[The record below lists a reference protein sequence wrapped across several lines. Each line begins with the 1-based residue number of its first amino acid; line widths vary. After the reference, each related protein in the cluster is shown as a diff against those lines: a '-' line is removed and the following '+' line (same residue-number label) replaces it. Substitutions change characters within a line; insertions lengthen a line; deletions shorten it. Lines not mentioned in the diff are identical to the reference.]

1 MRPKSR
7 DDFTIAIICALP
19 LEADAVEALFDET
32 YDRLCKYYGK
42 QQGDAN
48 WYVNGR
54 VGKHNVVLCYMPG
67 MGKISAASVASSLKI
82 SYTSVQLALV
92 VGICGGAPNSSKS
105 QDIFLGDVVVSDS
118 VVTYEFGG
126 EQSVH
131 DRPGRPSREI
141 RTLLGRLGTPSAQT
155 GLQSHLLHYLEV
167 LNQNEK
173 RWDHPGIEDVLFES
187 SHLHK
192 HREHYPDLDCCCLK
206 GSSPDEICENALE
219 SDCDSLGC
227 GKSTVMRFRNPSTA
241 NKVSI
246 HVGPVASGNTVMKSG
261 KHRDNIIKR
270 YKVIGFE
277 MEGAGVWE
285 CLPSLIIKGVCD
297 YADSHKNK
305 LWQAYAAATAAS
317 TAKAF
322 LEHWTPQAQ
331 ETLLD
336 TSNTYHF
343 MVPFSR
349 NPRFLGRKDEI
360 KHLWSLLSAP
370 EGPRRLAITGL
381 GGIGKTQIALELA
394 YLMREHDAECSVFW
408 IPSTSDEAI
417 EQACIAIAQQ
427 LGFQYTKP
435 DEVKERLK
443 EYLCQASEEWVL
455 IFDGADDM
463 DMWMNGS
470 GTTAPLKEFL
480 PSSSHGRIIYTTR
493 NRKLAVKLASRDV
506 IRVGDL
512 DEVVGVEL
520 LEKSLIQQDL
530 AQDRDAVANLVKQLA
545 FHPKVITQAAAYMN
559 ENGIGVYDYLM
570 LLHEQEEDV
579 VELLSEHFEADGRY
593 EGSNNPVVLTLFA
606 SFRQIE
612 KLDSLATEY
621 LSLLAC
627 LGQQSIP
634 ESFLPRPVSKRKMVE
649 ALGLLKAY
657 SFITIRPSDRCIT
670 LHRLVHLAA
679 RHWKR
684 SQDHLELYT
693 HKAAERLS
701 EVLNDDDISE
711 KHRRRYA
718 QHAEFLLHELRL
730 MAVQA
735 QWNIRVSSG
744 GDESGAVEEGLL
756 VQGANTLSHSLEP

>member
-1 MRPKSR
+1 MRPRTR
-7 DDFTIAIICALP
+7 DAFTIAIICALP
-19 LEADAVEALFDET
+19 LEADALEALFDET
-32 YDRLCKYYGK
+32 YDRLCKYYVK

-67 MGKISAASVASSLKI
+67 MGKISAASVASNLRI
-82 SYTSVQLALV
+82 SYTGVQLALV
-92 VGICGGAPNSSKS
+92 VGICGGAPKSSKS

-118 VVTYEFGG
+118 VVTYEFDG
-126 EQSVH
+126 EHSIH
-131 DRPGRPSREI
+131 DRHGRPSREI
-141 RTLLGRLGTPSAQT
+141 RTLLGRVGTPSTQA
-155 GLQSHLLHYLEV
+155 GLQSQLLHYLEV

-192 HREHYPDLDCCCLK
+192 HREHDSDLECCCLK

-219 SDCDSLGC
+219 SDCDSLSC
-227 GKSTVMRFRNPSTA
+227 GKSTVMRIRNPSEA

-261 KHRDNIIKR
+261 KQRDNIIKR
-270 YKVIGFE
+270 DKVIGFE

-285 CLPSLIIKGVCD
+285 CLPSLVIKGVCD

-331 ETLLD
+331 ESD
-336 TSNTYHF
+336 NTYRF

-360 KHLWSLLSAP
+360 QHLWSLLSAP
-370 EGPRRLAITGL
+370 EGPRRLAISGL

-394 YLMREHDAECSVFW
+394 YLMHEHDAECSVFW

-427 LGFQYTKP
+427 LGIQYTKP

-443 EYLCQASEEWVL
+443 EYLCQTSEEWVL

-470 GTTAPLKEFL
+470 GTTAPLGDFL
-480 PSSSHGRIIYTTR
+480 PSNRHGHIIYTTR
-493 NRKLAVKLASRDV
+493 NRKSAVKLTSRDV
-506 IRVGDL
+506 IHVREL
-512 DEVVGVEL
+512 DEQAGVEL

-530 AQDRDAVANLVKQLA
+530 VEDKDTATYLVKWLA
-545 FHPKVITQAAAYMN
+545 LLPQAITQAAATMN
-559 ENGIGVYDYLM
+559 ENEIGVYDYLM
-570 LLHEQEEDV
+570 LLHEEEDLV
-579 VELLSEHFEADGRY
+579 KLLSEYFQADGRY
-593 EGSNNPVVLTLFA
+593 EDSVNPIFLTWFA

-612 KLDSLATEY
+612 KRDPLASEY

-634 ESFLPRPVSKRKMVE
+634 ESFLPRPVSRKKMIE
-649 ALGLLKAY
+649 ALGLLKGY
-657 SFITIRPSDRCIT
+657 SFITIRPGDRCIT

-679 RHWKR
+679 RHWLR
-684 SQDHLELYT
+684 SQDRMELYT

-701 EVLNDDDISE
+701 EAMNNGHINE
-711 KHRRRYA
+711 KHRRKYV
-718 QHAEFLLHELRL
+718 QHAEFLLHGLHV

-735 QWNIRVSSG
+735 QWNMRIRSG
-744 GDESGAVEEGLL
+744 GDERGAEEEELL
-756 VQGANTLSHSLEP
+756 VQGTDTLSHILES

>member
-1 MRPKSR
+1 MRPRSR
-7 DDFTIAIICALP
+7 DDFTIAIICALT

-32 YDRLCKYYGK
+32 YDRLSRYYGK
-42 QQGDAN
+42 QKGDVNA
-48 WYVNGR
+48 YLNGR
-54 VGKHNVVLCYMPG
+54 V
-67 MGKISAASVASSLKI
+67 ASVASSLRV
-82 SYTSVQLALV
+82 SYTNVQLALV
-92 VGICGGAPNSSKS
+92 VGICGGAPTAADGRN
-105 QDIFLGDVVVSDS
+105 IYLGDVVISDHMIE
-118 VVTYEFGG
+118 YDFGRQYPG
-126 EQSVH
+126 GFQRKTGVK
-131 DRPGRPSREI
+131 DTLGRPSREI
-141 RTLLGRLGTPSAQT
+141 RHRLKDLRKTLVYAKFHSQITQ
-155 GLQSHLLHYLEV
+155 YLEQ
-167 LNQNEK
+167 LQGMEGG
-173 RWDHPGIEDVLFES
+173 WCHPGIEDFLFNS
-187 SHLHK
+187 AYLHK
-192 HREHYPDLDCCCLK
+192 HNKRDVHYDGDCTPCSRPDQICDDAL
-206 GSSPDEICENALE
+206 GSN
-219 SDCDSLGC
+219 CDDLGC
-227 GKSTVMRFRNPSTA
+227 DQSQVIRRRQPSHLDQ
-241 NKVSI
+241 VSAHI
-246 HVGPVASGNTVMKSG
+246 GGVASGDMVMKSAQ
-261 KHRDNIIKR
+261 HRDAIIER
-270 YKVIGFE
+270 EKVIGFE
-277 MEGAGVWE
+277 MEGAGVWDNVP
-285 CLPSLIIKGVCD
+285 CIIIKGVCD

-322 LEHWTPQAQ
+322 LEYWTPQAQ
-331 ETLLD
+331 ESLLD
-336 TSNTYHF
+336 TSNAYHF
-343 MVPFSR
+343 VVPFSR
-349 NPRFLGRKDEI
+349 NPRFLGRKYEI
-360 KHLWSLLSAP
+360 EHFWSLLSAP

-427 LGFQYTKP
+427 LGIQYTKP

-455 IFDGADDM
+455 IFDGADDT

>member
-1 MRPKSR
+1 MRPRTR
-7 DDFTIAIICALP
+7 DAFTIAIICALP

-82 SYTSVQLALV
+82 SYMSVQLALV
-92 VGICGGAPNSSKS
+92 VGICGGAPKTSKS

-118 VVTYEFGG
+118 LVTYEFGG
-126 EQSVH
+126 EHSVH
-131 DRPGRPSREI
+131 DRPGRPNREI
-141 RTLLGRLGTPSAQT
+141 RTLLGRLGTPSARAGFQSQL
-155 GLQSHLLHYLEV
+155 LQYIEV
-167 LNQNEK
+167 LNHTDK
-173 RWDHPGIEDVLFES
+173 RWNHPGIEDVLFES

-192 HREHYPDLDCCCLK
+192 HREHGPDLDCCCLK
-206 GSSPDEICENALE
+206 GSSLDEICEDALE
-219 SDCDSLGC
+219 SDCNSLGC
-227 GKSTVMRFRNPSTA
+227 GKGTVMRIRNPSEA

-246 HVGPVASGNTVMKSG
+246 HVGPVASANTVMKSG

-270 YKVIGFE
+270 DKVIGFE

-322 LEHWTPQAQ
+322 LEHWTPHSQKS
-331 ETLLD
+331 D
-336 TSNTYHF
+336 NTHHF
-343 MVPFSR
+343 MVPFTR
-349 NPRFLGRKDEI
+349 KPCFLGRTDEVE
-360 KHLWSLLSAP
+360 HLWSLLTAS

-381 GGIGKTQIALELA
+381 GGISKTQLALELA
-394 YLMREHDAECSVFW
+394 YLMHEYDAECSVFW

-427 LGFQYTKP
+427 LGIQYTKP

-463 DMWMNGS
+463 DMWMNGN
-470 GTTAPLKEFL
+470 GTTAPLRDFL
-480 PSSSHGRIIYTTR
+480 PSNRRGRIIYTTR
-493 NRKLAVKLASRDV
+493 NRKLAVKLTSRDV
-506 IRVGDL
+506 IHVREL
-512 DEVVGVEL
+512 DERADVEL
-520 LEKSLIQQDL
+520 LEKSLIQQNLVEDK
-530 AQDRDAVANLVKQLA
+530 DAATYLVKQLA
-545 FHPKVITQAAAYMN
+545 FLPQAITQAAAYMN
-559 ENGIGVYDYLM
+559 ENEIGVYDYLM

-579 VELLSEHFEADGRY
+579 VELLSEDLQADGRY
-593 EGSNNPVVLTLFA
+593 ETSVNPIVLTWFA

-612 KLDSLATEY
+612 RLDPLASEY

-634 ESFLPRPVSKRKMVE
+634 ESFLPRPMSRRKMVE

-657 SFITIRPSDRCIT
+657 SFITIRPSDKCINM
-670 LHRLVHLAA
+670 HRLVHLAA
-679 RHWKR
+679 RQWLR
-684 SQDHLELYT
+684 GQDRMELYT
-693 HKAAERLS
+693 HKAAERLG
-701 EVLNDDDISE
+701 EVLNDDDINE
-711 KHRRRYA
+711 KHRRLYV
-718 QHAEFLLHELRL
+718 QHAEFLLHELHV
-730 MAVQA
+730 MAVHA

-744 GDESGAVEEGLL
+744 GDKSGAEEEGLL
-756 VQGANTLSHSLEP
+756 LQGTNTLSHSLEP